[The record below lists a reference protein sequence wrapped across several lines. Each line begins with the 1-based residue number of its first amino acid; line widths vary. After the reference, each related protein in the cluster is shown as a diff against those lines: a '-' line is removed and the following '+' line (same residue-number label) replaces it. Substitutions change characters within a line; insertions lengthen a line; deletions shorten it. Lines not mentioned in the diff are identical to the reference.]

1 MVGRKRAVG
10 RDEIII
16 FGDSPRKD
24 HLRGKAREKMI
35 RQGAVSETSTAL
47 SSSFIVPFANAIGA
61 NAAHIG
67 FLSAFSGLIA
77 PLGNMLGSRMM
88 ERHSRKRIHIWSTW
102 LQIFVWIPIILLSF
116 LFSAKIGLTY
126 LPYFLILLYS
136 LFIFFSATK
145 D

>member
-35 RQGAVSETSTAL
+35 RQGAVSETSTSL
-47 SSSFIVPFANAIGA
+47 SSSFIVPFARAIGA
-61 NAAHIG
+61 NVAHIG

-77 PLGNMLGSRMM
+77 PLGNLWGAKLM
-88 ERHSRKRIHIWSTW
+88 ESMPRKHIHITYTLLQALIW
-102 LQIFVWIPIILLSF
+102 LPIIALSF
-116 LFSAKIGLTY
+116 
-126 LPYFLILLYS
+126 
-136 LFIFFSATK
+136 
-145 D
+145 